1 MSEISLP
8 ELSDEAL
15 DMLRRHNLLK
25 SLVRAITI
33 ENSVRA
39 VELTSDEKKEVYE
52 SYLNKYNIS
61 TEEDLDAHLK
71 ILGIDAKAL
80 HWNVELP
87 IRISRF
93 SKNKFGH
100 KAEAR
105 FLAKKESLDQVVYS
119 LLRVKDGFLAREL
132 YLRIAN
138 GKQTSRT

>member
-93 SKNKFGH
+93 KNKFGH

-105 FLAKKESLDQVVYS
+105 FWQKESLDQVVYS
-119 LLRVKDGFLAREL
+119 L
-132 YLRIAN
+132 
-138 GKQTSRT
+138 